1 MKSASAQVK
10 AVQQAQ
16 QQQQRSIGRPRV
28 GSYHLQTI
36 LPRYVLDEL
45 MNVENE
51 TNVYRTR
58 IAADVLCR
66 WAEQQRLSRSQHL
79 SA

>member
-16 QQQQRSIGRPRV
+16 QQQRSVGRPRV
-28 GSYHLQTI
+28 GSYSLQCI
-36 LPRYVLDEL
+36 LPQKVLDEFV
-45 MNVENE
+45 NVENE

-66 WAEQQRLSRSQHL
+66 WAEQQRLARSQHL